1 MMEFPRKL
9 VSSVE
14 YEPVAYDVS
23 IVQRGSEFLVVIRED
38 DRRMTIPKPTL
49 QEAQEVMELL
59 KPDVFTAP
67 DVPWS
72 VFCPI
77 RKVSHVVA

>member
-1 MMEFPRKL
+1 LE
-9 VSSVE
+9 SSPQ
-14 YEPVAYDVS
+14 YEPVVYDVS

-38 DRRMTIPKPTL
+38 DKTMTIPKSTL
-49 QEAQEVMELL
+49 QEAQEVMDLL
-59 KPDVFTAP
+59 EPDVFTAP

-77 RKVSHVVA
+77 RKTSHAVV